1 MSLLRRLSARI
12 PQHLGDFSQR
22 EERSVLLTQRLQ
34 MLSSPSL
41 ETLSENAH
49 RGTGLDVET
58 GHQYGAVFSEFR
70 VSNQGAFFHLNL
82 THPERIAMRKYLV
95 EPSCFDQSPSIAQS
109 PKKIDQGRG
118 VHRRPNRRNTSRRRL
133 SEWLRSAA
141 WLDNALTT
149 SGVTL
154 PEFGRRYIYAGKSR
168 SQLVNKWAIGST
180 LPTRKSVG
188 QVDLALPGTLE
199 VFDHPLFS
207 LLSDEI
213 LPERAIRKILRGHIE
228 PENSYHAWQFPNDE
242 MIRRTRNWRPVGLLW
257 DTSNLVE
264 RYDLWGFTAIVAT
277 VRIAEAQG
285 KDPLHMECCMDMF
298 RALPAALMTPWLLK
312 NSDLLVKC
320 VDRLRNRRL
329 FSMIHFS
336 VNWAAIA
343 SQTKHLLES
352 SAESLNE
359 PATYRQ
365 DSEVIYPAVVTQ
377 GLTNSEIEAAAKSL
391 SSTLKAIQKST

>member
-1 MSLLRRLSARI
+1 
-12 PQHLGDFSQR
+12 
-22 EERSVLLTQRLQ
+22 
-34 MLSSPSL
+34 
-41 ETLSENAH
+41 
-49 RGTGLDVET
+49 
-58 GHQYGAVFSEFR
+58 
-70 VSNQGAFFHLNL
+70 
-82 THPERIAMRKYLV
+82 MRKFLV

-109 PKKIDQGRG
+109 TREIDQSRG
-118 VHRRPNRRNTSRRRL
+118 VHRRPKRRDASKRRL
-133 SEWLRSAA
+133 AEWLRSAA
-141 WLDNALTT
+141 WLDNALTA
-149 SGVTL
+149 SGATL
-154 PEFGRRYIYAGKSR
+154 PEFGSRYIYAGKSR
-168 SQLVNKWAIGST
+168 SQLVNKWANGST
-180 LPTRKSVG
+180 LPTRRSVE
-188 QVDLALPGTLE
+188 QVDVALPGTHE

-207 LLSDEI
+207 LLSDEV

-228 PENSYHAWQFPNDE
+228 PESSYHAWQFPNDE

-257 DTSNLVE
+257 DTNNLVE

-298 RALPAALMTPWLLK
+298 RALPAAFMTPWLLK

-365 DSEVIYPAVVTQ
+365 GSEVIYPAVVTQ
-377 GLTNSEIEAAAKSL
+377 GLSNSEIEAAAKSL
-391 SSTLKAIQKST
+391 SSTLKAIQKPT